1 MLLIHGESAKGTPLL
16 LAAIT
21 PIEIAILLM
30 GNGYANF
37 FRGGKMFCCIFFFF
51 LKMLKNGKGKE
62 EFHRLQTEFHITI

>member
-1 MLLIHGESAKGTPLL
+1 MIHGESAKGTPLL

-37 FRGGKMFCCIFFFF
+37 FRGEKLFLFFYFGKCS
-51 LKMLKNGKGKE
+51 KKKKERKKKNFIGIK
-62 EFHRLQTEFHITI
+62 LNSI

>member
-1 MLLIHGESAKGTPLL
+1 MIHGESAKGTPLL

-37 FRGGKMFCCIFFFF
+37 FRRVFFI
-51 LKMLKNGKGKE
+51 LENAQKKKINKEKGRKKK
-62 EFHRLQTEFHITI
+62 RIS

>member
-1 MLLIHGESAKGTPLL
+1 MIHGESAKGTPLL

-37 FRGGKMFCCIFFFF
+37 FRGGKKMFCCIFFGRNFS
-51 LKMLKNGKGKE
+51 KMGKE
-62 EFHRLQTEFHITI
+62 KKNFIGFKLNSI

>member
-1 MLLIHGESAKGTPLL
+1 MIHGELAKGTPLL

-37 FRGGKMFCCIFFFF
+37 FSEGKLFFFF
-51 LKMLKNGKGKE
+51 CILENAQKKEGKE
-62 EFHRLQTEFHITI
+62 KKRIS